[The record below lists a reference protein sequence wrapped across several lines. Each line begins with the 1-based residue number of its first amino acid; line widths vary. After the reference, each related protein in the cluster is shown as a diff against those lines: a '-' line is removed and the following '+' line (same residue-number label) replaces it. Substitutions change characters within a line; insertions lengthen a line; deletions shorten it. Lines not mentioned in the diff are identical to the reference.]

1 MEELY
6 QMLDELYSDKLIFR
20 SIVIVF
26 SVITTIFLGV
36 GFACYYLIP
45 NKQND
50 GFIVIQFGFILP
62 IMFLLFISVYGLL
75 KLLRRL

>member
-6 QMLDELYSDKLIFR
+6 QMLDELYKNKLLFR

-26 SVITTIFLGV
+26 SIITIVLIGT
-36 GFACYYLIP
+36 GFACYFLIP
-45 NKQND
+45 ETRNAS
-50 GFIVIQFGFILP
+50 IVVIQFGFIP
-62 IMFLLFISVYGLL
+62 SVVFGVFISVYGLL